1 MKKTYLSPVTKVT
14 KVQLTNM
21 LLTLSTTNKPAS
33 VVGGKVDMESRNDN
47 AWDIWGTG
55 DYDEE

>member
-1 MKKTYLSPVTKVT
+1 MEKKIYIEPKTKITV
-14 KVQLTNM
+14 VQLSGM
-21 LLTLSTTNKPAS
+21 LALSMIGEDKKATKS
-33 VVGGKVDMESRNDN
+33 GEVLGRDDN

>member
-1 MKKTYLSPVTKVT
+1 MKKTYLSPATKVT

-21 LLTLSTTNKPAS
+21 LLTLSTSNKAAN
-33 VVGGKVDMESRNDN
+33 VVDGKVNMESRNDN

>member
-1 MKKTYLSPVTKVT
+1 MKKTYLSPATKVT

-21 LLTLSTTNKPAS
+21 LLTLSTSEKSAVITD
-33 VVGGKVDMESRNDN
+33 GKVNLQSREDN